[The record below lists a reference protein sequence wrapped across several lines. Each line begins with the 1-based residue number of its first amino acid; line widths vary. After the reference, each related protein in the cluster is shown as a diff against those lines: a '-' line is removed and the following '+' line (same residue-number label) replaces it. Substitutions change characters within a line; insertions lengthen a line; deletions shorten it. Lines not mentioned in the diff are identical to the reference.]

1 MKHDL
6 PTLVLYHN
14 DADGFGSAYAL
25 YKAGFVN
32 ATYQPIDYGYPFPDI
47 AEDIKQIIIVDFSF
61 PEDVCDRLDAEYEL
75 KVIDHH
81 KTTKWLMSKSY
92 GVYDTHYSGA
102 VLTWNAFVR
111 TRVPLILRYVQDRD
125 LWKWELERSKE
136 VNHGLEVVPRTF
148 EAWDTIDINKV
159 YTDGKAIIADRLN
172 SLIRIEQSMRI
183 YDDAFGNKV
192 GVVPSIVHQSE
203 IGSYLLSQ
211 HPEINCAVVFYPKTV
226 GGVDVFGISIRSR
239 GDVDVSVIALQYG
252 GGGHKAAA
260 GFSVVTLDEY
270 LKL

>member
-1 MKHDL
+1 M
-6 PTLVLYHN
+6 
-14 DADGFGSAYAL
+14 
-25 YKAGFVN
+25 
-32 ATYQPIDYGYPFPDI
+32 
-47 AEDIKQIIIVDFSF
+47 
-61 PEDVCDRLDAEYEL
+61 
-75 KVIDHH
+75 
-81 KTTKWLMSKSY
+81 
-92 GVYDTHYSGA
+92 
-102 VLTWNAFVR
+102 
-111 TRVPLILRYVQDRD
+111 
-125 LWKWELERSKE
+125 
-136 VNHGLEVVPRTF
+136 
-148 EAWDTIDINKV
+148 

-226 GGVDVFGISIRSR
+226 DGVDVFGISIRSR